1 MFGEKSVP
9 HRILAGLILIVTAPL
24 LFVGVPVRIAFSE
37 WFVEWEYNRADFPP
51 DTYGLEDDYRKRLAL
66 LGLRAVLSEE
76 GMEEFRKAVLP
87 DGRRAFREKEI
98 RHMEDVKKVLD
109 VFFPLL
115 YALLFLHL
123 FLHLL
128 MRDRIFTGWVLL
140 LSSLFSLSLVA
151 GAGAFALIDYDLA
164 FEVFHNLFFEPDS
177 WRFRYTDTL
186 LRIYPMKFWFD
197 GTVFVIGTASLLC
210 AASLVAGL
218 ILIYRRS
225 SSDRILSGR
234 DRR

>member
-1 MFGEKSVP
+1 MFGEKGVP
-9 HRILAGLILIVTAPL
+9 YRILAGLILILTAPVI
-24 LFVGVPVRIAFSE
+24 FIGIPVRIAFSE
-37 WFVEWEYNRADFPP
+37 WFVEWEYSRTDFPP
-51 DTYGLEDDYRKRLAL
+51 DTYGLDNESRKHLAL

-76 GMEEFRKAVLP
+76 GMEEFRKAKLP

-98 RHMEDVKKVLD
+98 RHMEDVKRVLD

-128 MRDRIFTGWVLL
+128 LRDRIFTGWILL
-140 LSSLFSLSLVA
+140 LSSLFSLILVA
-151 GAGAFALIDYDLA
+151 GAGTFALIDYDLA
-164 FEVFHNLFFEPDS
+164 FEVFHDLFFDPDS

-197 GTVFVIGTASLLC
+197 GTVFVTVGAILLG
-210 AASLVAGL
+210 AVSSGAGL
-218 ILIYRRS
+218 LLLRYRR
-225 SSDRILSGR
+225 
-234 DRR
+234 